1 MSVVAV
7 LDNVTNITQREEI
20 QKQLV
25 DKAGKQGFITYTDI
39 LELLPDVESDVA
51 LLDDLMDS
59 LVEAGIEVIPGP
71 GKRDAQ
77 HEKASKP
84 DADALIAESDDDDD
98 VEERDALLR
107 ILKKD
112 LTSDAG
118 YQAALDTDDVVGL
131 YLKEAGR
138 VPLLTAEE
146 EVLLAKRMEKAED
159 ARKSLEDYEALEY
172 YEAADIDELTWK
184 KLQDIANWRLR
195 NEPVNNYKDLP
206 KLWRPKGYVYVIRD
220 RDSGNYK
227 IGYTTAP
234 QVRIQQLQETSS
246 GELEY
251 VQIMRSE
258 DAKATEEYLHNKYD
272 KFRIRPDWEWF
283 ELYGALLQEIR
294 VLGTPPPKPDKVSQ
308 CEERQKL
315 IDKGKEQ
322 GFITYKDITDF
333 LELFPGIENAL
344 DGLRN
349 SLLEASIKV
358 VSKSPLT
365 WSEEQGL
372 RGKMMDGAKAQEH
385 LIRANARLVI
395 SVAKKYMGRGVHFLD
410 LIQEGNIGLIRATN
424 KFEYQRGHKFSTYAT
439 WWIRQAVSRAVA
451 DQGRTIRIPVHM
463 GDQLNRMR
471 RVQLQLLQELG
482 REPKIE
488 ELARGMDTT
497 PGKVENLLEISRRPV
512 SLETPIDDEG
522 DSTFGDFVEDINS
535 PAPSDEV
542 TTHLLRSQLQQALD
556 RLPAREAQIL
566 RLRYGLAD
574 GRVYTLEEVGQ
585 TIGVTR
591 ERVRQ
596 LEAQAINRLR
606 QSSAHVIL
614 KDYLYDI

>member
-7 LDNVTNITQREEI
+7 LDNVTNISQREEI

-25 DKAGKQGFITYTDI
+25 AKANKQGFVTYSDI
-39 LELLPDVESDVA
+39 LELLPDVEGDVA

-59 LVEAGIEVIPGP
+59 LLEAGIEVVP
-71 GKRDAQ
+71 ATT
-77 HEKASKP
+77 KAADEDSKEQKP
-84 DADALIAESDDDDD
+84 HGDPLIAETDEEDQA
-98 VEERDALLR
+98 ERDALLMV
-107 ILKKD
+107 LKKD

-146 EVLLAKRMEKAED
+146 EVMLAKRMEAAVFANARLED
-159 ARKSLEDYEALEY
+159 A
-172 YEAADIDELTWK
+172 AAMRADE
-184 KLQDIANWRLR
+184 
-195 NEPVNNYKDLP
+195 
-206 KLWRPKGYVYVIRD
+206 
-220 RDSGNYK
+220 
-227 IGYTTAP
+227 
-234 QVRIQQLQETSS
+234 
-246 GELEY
+246 
-251 VQIMRSE
+251 
-258 DAKATEEYLHNKYD
+258 
-272 KFRIRPDWEWF
+272 
-283 ELYGALLQEIR
+283 
-294 VLGTPPPKPDKVSQ
+294 
-308 CEERQKL
+308 
-315 IDKGKEQ
+315 
-322 GFITYKDITDF
+322 
-333 LELFPGIENAL
+333 
-344 DGLRN
+344 
-349 SLLEASIKV
+349 
-358 VSKSPLT
+358 LT
-365 WSEEQGL
+365 WSEEQEL
-372 RGKMMDGAKAQEH
+372 RGIVFDGEKAQEH

-395 SVAKKYMGRGVHFLD
+395 SVAKKYIGRGVPFLD

-451 DQGRTIRIPVHM
+451 DQGRTIRVPVHM

-482 REPKIE
+482 REPKID
-488 ELARGMDTT
+488 ELAQGMETT
-497 PGKVENLLEISRRPV
+497 PDKVENLLEISRRPV

-542 TTHLLRSQLQQALD
+542 ATHLLHVQLQQALD
-556 RLPAREAQIL
+556 KLPPREAQIL

-596 LEAQAINRLR
+596 LEAQALNRLR

-614 KDYLYDI
+614 KDYLYEV

>member
-1 MSVVAV
+1 MSVVVV
-7 LDNVTNITQREEI
+7 LDNMANMTQREEI
-20 QKQLV
+20 RKQLI
-25 DKAGKQGFITYTDI
+25 DKANKQGFITYADI
-39 LELLPDVESDVA
+39 LELVPDVENDVA

-59 LVEAGIEVIPGP
+59 LLEAGVEVVP
-71 GKRDAQ
+71 DS
-77 HEKASKP
+77 SKDTSGDTAKDNADDLLP
-84 DADALIAESDDDDD
+84 DDQDDEQDID
-98 VEERDALLR
+98 ERDALLN

-138 VPLLTAEE
+138 VPLLTAQE
-146 EVLLAKRMEKAED
+146 EVLLAKRME
-159 ARKSLEDYEALEY
+159 
-172 YEAADIDELTWK
+172 AAVFADK
-184 KLQDIANWRLR
+184 
-195 NEPVNNYKDLP
+195 
-206 KLWRPKGYVYVIRD
+206 
-220 RDSGNYK
+220 
-227 IGYTTAP
+227 
-234 QVRIQQLQETSS
+234 RI
-246 GELEY
+246 
-251 VQIMRSE
+251 
-258 DAKATEEYLHNKYD
+258 KATGQN
-272 KFRIRPDWEWF
+272 
-283 ELYGALLQEIR
+283 LL
-294 VLGTPPPKPDKVSQ
+294 
-308 CEERQKL
+308 
-315 IDKGKEQ
+315 
-322 GFITYKDITDF
+322 
-333 LELFPGIENAL
+333 
-344 DGLRN
+344 
-349 SLLEASIKV
+349 
-358 VSKSPLT
+358 
-365 WSEEQGL
+365 WSEEQEL
-372 RGKMMDGAKAQEH
+372 RNTILDGEKAQEH

-395 SVAKKYMGRGVHFLD
+395 SVAKKYIGRGVPFLD

-451 DQGRTIRIPVHM
+451 DQGRTIRVPVHM

-482 REPKIE
+482 REPQID
-488 ELARGMDTT
+488 ELAVGMETT
-497 PGKVENLLEISRRPV
+497 PDKVENLLEISRRPV

-542 TTHLLRSQLQQALD
+542 ATHLLHEQLQQALD
-556 RLPAREAQIL
+556 KLPPREAQIL

-596 LEAQAINRLR
+596 LEAQALNRLR

-614 KDYLYDI
+614 KDYLYDV

>member
-1 MSVVAV
+1 MVAV
-7 LDNVTNITQREEI
+7 LENVKTMTQREEI

-25 DKAGKQGFITYTDI
+25 DKANKQGFITYADI

-59 LVEAGIEVIPGP
+59 LLEAGVEVVPGS
-71 GKRDAQ
+71 GKEDD
-77 HEKASKP
+77 EPETKDSKEET
-84 DADALIAESDDDDD
+84 DDIIAEEDDEDEDED
-98 VEERDALLR
+98 EEVSERDALLK

-112 LTSDAG
+112 LTTDAG

-146 EVLLAKRMEKAED
+146 EVTLAKRMEAAEF
-159 ARKSLEDYEALEY
+159 ARERMEAEGEAL
-172 YEAADIDELTWK
+172 
-184 KLQDIANWRLR
+184 
-195 NEPVNNYKDLP
+195 
-206 KLWRPKGYVYVIRD
+206 
-220 RDSGNYK
+220 
-227 IGYTTAP
+227 
-234 QVRIQQLQETSS
+234 
-246 GELEY
+246 
-251 VQIMRSE
+251 M
-258 DAKATEEYLHNKYD
+258 
-272 KFRIRPDWEWF
+272 
-283 ELYGALLQEIR
+283 
-294 VLGTPPPKPDKVSQ
+294 
-308 CEERQKL
+308 
-315 IDKGKEQ
+315 
-322 GFITYKDITDF
+322 
-333 LELFPGIENAL
+333 
-344 DGLRN
+344 
-349 SLLEASIKV
+349 
-358 VSKSPLT
+358 
-365 WSEEQGL
+365 WSEEQEL
-372 RGKMMDGAKAQEH
+372 RGTMVDGEKAQEH

-395 SVAKKYMGRGVHFLD
+395 SVAKKYIGRGVPFLD

-451 DQGRTIRIPVHM
+451 DQGRTIRVPVHM

-482 REPKIE
+482 REPKID
-488 ELARGMDTT
+488 ELAKGMETT
-497 PGKVENLLEISRRPV
+497 PDKVENLLEISRRPV

-522 DSTFGDFVEDINS
+522 DSTFGDFVEDVNS

-542 TTHLLRSQLQQALD
+542 ATHLLHEQLQQALD
-556 RLPAREAQIL
+556 KLPPREAQIL

-596 LEAQAINRLR
+596 LEAQALNRLR

-614 KDYLYDI
+614 KDYLYDV